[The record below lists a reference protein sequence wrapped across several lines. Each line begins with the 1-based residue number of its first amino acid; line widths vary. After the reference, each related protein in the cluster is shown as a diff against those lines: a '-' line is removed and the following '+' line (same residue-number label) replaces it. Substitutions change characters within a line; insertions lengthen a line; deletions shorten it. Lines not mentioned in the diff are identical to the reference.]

1 MLGAPEPCFPALPS
15 RCCEFLAT
23 YSLLRLG
30 VEGSR
35 GYMVLVQQ
43 GCTPLVAP
51 VCSRKAFLPWVPLD
65 MAAACRTAA
74 APGTGAEW
82 AAGAAVPSSAQRSQ
96 RCGVVLPASPS
107 PWARLLGNAVGP
119 SRRRASPGLSMVGAA
134 MQGDKMLSGSSGRC
148 CRTGTFPTPFW
159 DSREVELQ
167 RGGRLNLYL
176 VLQGAWSW
184 IRDLCSSKK

>member
-1 MLGAPEPCFPALPS
+1 MLGAPEPCFRALPS

-35 GYMVLVQQ
+35 GYTVLVQQ
-43 GCTPLVAP
+43 GCTPLAAP
-51 VCSRKAFLPWVPLD
+51 VRPRKAFLPWVPLD
-65 MAAACRTAA
+65 VAA

-82 AAGAAVPSSAQRSQ
+82 AAGAAVPSSAQQ
-96 RCGVVLPASPS
+96 CPGCGVVLPASPS

-119 SRRRASPGLSMVGAA
+119 SRRRASPGLSMVRAA
-134 MQGDKMLSGSSGRC
+134 VQGDKMLSSSSGRC

-159 DSREVELQ
+159 DSREVGAAEGRSPEPLPCPTRSLELDK
-167 RGGRLNLYL
+167 RL
-176 VLQGAWSW
+176 VLF
-184 IRDLCSSKK
+184 

>member
-1 MLGAPEPCFPALPS
+1 MLPS

-35 GYMVLVQQ
+35 GYTVLVQQ
-43 GCTPLVAP
+43 GCMPRWLLCVPERPRCRGRCWTWQQPAGQQQHLVQGLSGQRELRCP
-51 VCSRKAFLPWVPLD
+51 
-65 MAAACRTAA
+65 
-74 APGTGAEW
+74 
-82 AAGAAVPSSAQRSQ
+82 AVPSDAQ

-107 PWARLLGNAVGP
+107 PWARLLGSAVGP

-134 MQGDKMLSGSSGRC
+134 AQGGKMLSGSSGRC

-159 DSREVELQ
+159 DSREVGAAEWWSPEPLPCPTRSLELDK
-167 RGGRLNLYL
+167 RL
-176 VLQGAWSW
+176 VLF
-184 IRDLCSSKK
+184 